1 MSRGEATEGP
11 LGSGTTQGI
20 GHGSSRNR
28 APRFH
33 GVASAGWPCLPTQ
46 PQFALHPFWEVD
58 LMTASQ
64 RPQQLFS
71 PSTAPSLVLAS
82 MSQAWVKSLFQG
94 SGWCYGFP
102 TALTVHPSPPLSRL
116 QAPQEVEAVDAV
128 LPSTYQRTAV
138 QGPSP
143 TVGKLWVEMA
153 AGQGAG
159 HNAQILED
167 PRGALGSRG
176 MNSAALS
183 PASGLENSSYE

>member
-1 MSRGEATEGP
+1 MEGP

-33 GVASAGWPCLPTQ
+33 GVASASWPCLPTQ

-82 MSQAWVKSLFQG
+82 MSQVWSHCSRGVVGATASLLLSPFTPVLPCHDFRRHRRWRLWMLSFLPLIKGQQCRDPVPQSVS
-94 SGWCYGFP
+94 SGWRWQ
-102 TALTVHPSPPLSRL
+102 L
-116 QAPQEVEAVDAV
+116 
-128 LPSTYQRTAV
+128 
-138 QGPSP
+138 
-143 TVGKLWVEMA
+143 GK
-153 AGQGAG
+153 G
-159 HNAQILED
+159 
-167 PRGALGSRG
+167 
-176 MNSAALS
+176 
-183 PASGLENSSYE
+183 

>member
-1 MSRGEATEGP
+1 MSRGQAMEGP

-33 GVASAGWPCLPTQ
+33 GVASASWPCLPTQ

-82 MSQAWVKSLFQG
+82 MSQVWSHCSRGVVGATASL
-94 SGWCYGFP
+94 
-102 TALTVHPSPPLSRL
+102 LLSPFTP
-116 QAPQEVEAVDAV
+116 V
-128 LPSTYQRTAV
+128 LPVTTA
-138 QGPSP
+138 
-143 TVGKLWVEMA
+143 
-153 AGQGAG
+153 
-159 HNAQILED
+159 
-167 PRGALGSRG
+167 
-176 MNSAALS
+176 
-183 PASGLENSSYE
+183 ASGATGGGGCGCCSSFHLSKDSSAGTQSHSR

>member
-28 APRFH
+28 ARRFH
-33 GVASAGWPCLPTQ
+33 GVASASWPCLPTQ

-71 PSTAPSLVLAS
+71 PSTAPSLVLAFL
-82 MSQAWVKSLFQG
+82 SQAWVESLFQG

-102 TALTVHPSPPLSRL
+102 AALTIHPSPPRHDCCFRRHRRWRL
-116 QAPQEVEAVDAV
+116 WMLFFLPLIKGQQRRDPVPQLVSSGWRWQ
-128 LPSTYQRTAV
+128 L
-138 QGPSP
+138 
-143 TVGKLWVEMA
+143 GK
-153 AGQGAG
+153 G
-159 HNAQILED
+159 
-167 PRGALGSRG
+167 
-176 MNSAALS
+176 
-183 PASGLENSSYE
+183 